1 MSEFASKFLKARFFT
16 YKNVKT
22 FEETFMS
29 HDQNDNSK
37 ISDKSS
43 ASPFDA
49 AANKAAM
56 LMREEIYGINVG
68 HNAGDGH
75 NHSGAIQN
83 FAVPSNGDGHNHGNM
98 DQAAAAS
105 LDKTNSIQPIGDG
118 HNHNQAG
125 QNAAAGADKSL
136 APIGLDGSALASM
149 LQNGALTY
157 QQAIAMSS
165 PQLAAYLSSFRTN
178 KPNA

>member
-1 MSEFASKFLKARFFT
+1 
-16 YKNVKT
+16 
-22 FEETFMS
+22 MS
-29 HDQNDNSK
+29 HEQNDNSK

-43 ASPFDA
+43 ASLFDA
-49 AANKAAM
+49 AANKAGM
-56 LMREEIYGINVG
+56 LMREEIYGMGAG
-68 HNAGDGH
+68 HNAGDAH

-83 FAVPSNGDGHNHGNM
+83 FAVPSNGDGHNHGNI

-105 LDKTNSIQPIGDG
+105 LDKTNSILPIGDG
-118 HNHNQAG
+118 HNHNQTG
-125 QNAAAGADKSL
+125 QTGTVGADKSV
-136 APIGLDGSALASM
+136 APIGLDGSALAGM

-165 PQLAAYLSSFRTN
+165 PQLASYLSSFRTN